1 MERKG
6 YPVFIKQ
13 AENDF
18 LVYVPDFDIYTGG
31 KDFEDALEM
40 ARDVITLKCASM
52 KDHSEF
58 IPKASNQEEA
68 LRKAKDKANNIFDY
82 SDGTLSFVDI

>member
-13 AENDF
+13 AGNDF
-18 LVYVPDFDIYTGG
+18 LVYVPDFDIYTEG
-31 KDFEDALEM
+31 KDFENALEM
-40 ARDVITLKCASM
+40 ARDAITLKRASM

-68 LRKAKDKANNIFDY
+68 LRKAKDNADDIFDY
-82 SDGTLSFVDI
+82 SDGALSFVDI